1 MLVYQRVTNKNDGF
15 SMGLYEGMRAKQLT
29 IIAAGLPELR
39 GGRWGRQLSWLT
51 LLKKWRSVALK
62 KKHQPNPLPNQWEFQ
77 DPKMEVLYHIRPYF
91 VGIFPL
97 TKRDLPI
104 KWCLPNEPMSPCI
117 WNKKWLSILD
127 GKVSARMNWLS
138 WKARRALWIGR
149 LFSAPTTPF
158 RKVNLNHQFLEGSPN
173 WGKIHWW
180 IISYF
185 PDTDCRTQGVKR
197 TRLWGG
203 FGEEDTMG
211 QLELGE
217 IPQVRW
223 VALEVV
229 AHIAGR
235 ALMLQYQNN
244 QRCSLMFLHV
254 SFADPF

>member
-1 MLVYQRVTNKNDGF
+1 
-15 SMGLYEGMRAKQLT
+15 
-29 IIAAGLPELR
+29 
-39 GGRWGRQLSWLT
+39 
-51 LLKKWRSVALK
+51 
-62 KKHQPNPLPNQWEFQ
+62 
-77 DPKMEVLYHIRPYF
+77 MEVLYHIRPYF